1 MGGLV
6 DKSGSSGATKTRY
19 LSAGGRIMEEG
30 GRPTGVFIEN
40 VPAGT
45 AGSVHRKNM
54 NGKDVYELFYNS
66 QLIGKLINSEIMP
79 NNYDGQLVIKLTLID
94 SSYGRWQVEMPVRST
109 HGRSFFGAMF
119 NINPAYEIAIE
130 PVFFVG
136 TDRKTNAPKNV
147 SYLNFFHIAESGESV
162 KVEPWFT
169 NDAPGHVPALV
180 DTVYQGKPVKDDT
193 ARVNYLVQAHH
204 QWSQS
209 LFAEEKMRVQEFKQ
223 KQAAERAGSPQQQM
237 GYQQQYPVAPQ
248 QTIQPQPPMGPV
260 HQQYQPPVVA
270 TPPAPV
276 YAPPQAFQPP
286 MQYQQPLGTPPQQ
299 PPVPQQPFVPPAMPA
314 QTSRPPGAQTP
325 PPAAQPQMMRPPVI
339 TAPQVPQQGQADW
352 GTGGDD
358 SDLPF

>member
-66 QLIGKLINSEIMP
+66 QLVGRLINSEIMP

-193 ARVNYLVQAHH
+193 ARVNYLVQAHT

-209 LFAEEKMRVQEFKQ
+209 LFAEEKMRVLEFKQ
-223 KQAAERAGSPQQQM
+223 KQAAERAQSQPQYAQQYAQPAPQQYNM
-237 GYQQQYPVAPQ
+237 PTQQYPQVGYPQ
-248 QTIQPQPPMGPV
+248 T
-260 HQQYQPPVVA
+260 
-270 TPPAPV
+270 
-276 YAPPQAFQPP
+276 
-286 MQYQQPLGTPPQQ
+286 
-299 PPVPQQPFVPPAMPA
+299 PPVPNLPPVSQPIQPAFAPPAMPA
-314 QTSRPPGAQTP
+314 QTNRPPGAQTP
-325 PPAAQPQMMRPPVI
+325 PPPAQSSAQPQMMRPPVI
-339 TAPQVPQQGQADW
+339 TAPQVPQQGQVDW
-352 GTGGDD
+352 GQGGDD
-358 SDLPF
+358 SDIPF